1 MAFYPS
7 QGTCQEINLT
17 ANIQLDYPYSANTN
31 NVTVTDVIDVS
42 ATALNLNIFLPDAT
56 LTSNGFSIT
65 FNNVGS
71 NTFNIVLNDRL
82 TTLTTIAQG
91 AVVAIYLYDNST
103 INGSWRII
111 PFGGGTNAIS
121 ALTLTSSDNSIIVTN
136 GVITPPGGTIGV
148 ELPTII
154 SSIQS
159 LTNYVPGIV
168 VVNLN
173 NPLSWGVVAL
183 NSGSNITINNPDGS
197 TGDPVIDL
205 NDTITLTQITAGNIV
220 INNDLIT
227 NTDSGGVL
235 SITSNGTNSVL
246 NLNSVLVDTQG
257 DISGVNNLTI
267 DGIFKSPNTAKAWC
281 RFSNTSGSLA
291 TLASYGIS
299 GITYNSTNYQY
310 TINFTTPMGNVNYG
324 VFITCANNN
333 STPPL
338 QTRLGYD
345 VIRQTTSVTIVLTDS
360 SGEILP
366 DIPEGVSVMIFSLN

>member
-246 NLNSVLVDTQG
+246 NLNSVLVDG
-257 DISGVNNLTI
+257 EGNISSVNNLTI

>member
-267 DGIFKSPNTAKAWC
+267 DGTFKSPNTAKAWC

>member
-267 DGIFKSPNTAKAWC
+267 DGTFKSPNTAKTWC

-310 TINFTTPMGNVNYG
+310 TINFTTPIGNVNYG

>member
-71 NTFNIVLNDRL
+71 NTFNIVLNDRV

-168 VVNLN
+168 VVNPN

-267 DGIFKSPNTAKAWC
+267 DGTFKSPNTAKAWC

-310 TINFTTPMGNVNYG
+310 TINFTAPMGNVNYG

-366 DIPEGVSVMIFSLN
+366 DIPEGVSVMIFSLS

>member
-42 ATALNLNIFLPDAT
+42 ATVLNLNIFLPDAT

-71 NTFNIVLNDRL
+71 NTFNIVLNDRV

-168 VVNLN
+168 VVNPN
-173 NPLSWGVVAL
+173 NPLSWGVIAL

-267 DGIFKSPNTAKAWC
+267 DGTFKSPNTAKAWC

-310 TINFTTPMGNVNYG
+310 TINFTPPMGNVNYG

-366 DIPEGVSVMIFSLN
+366 DIPEGVSVMIFSLS

>member
-1 MAFYPS
+1 MAFYPPS
-7 QGTCQEINLT
+7 GTAQELTLTINV
-17 ANIQLDYPYSANTN
+17 QLDYPYSADVN
-31 NVTVTDVIDVS
+31 NITVTDVIDVS
-42 ATALNLNIFLPDAT
+42 ATTPNLNIFLPDAT
-56 LTSNGFSIT
+56 LTGNGFSIT

-71 NTFNIVLNDRL
+71 NVFNIVLNDGI

-91 AVVAIYLYDNST
+91 AVLAIYLYDNST

-121 ALTLTSSDNSIIVTN
+121 TLNLTSSDNSITVTN
-136 GVITPPGGTIGV
+136 GLITPPGGTIDV

-159 LTNYVPGIV
+159 LANYVPGIV
-168 VVNLN
+168 VVNPN
-173 NPLSWGVVAL
+173 NLLSWGVVAL
-183 NSGSNITINNPDGS
+183 NNGSNITINNSDGS

-205 NDTITLTQITAGNIV
+205 NDTITLTQITVGNVV
-220 INNDLIT
+220 INNNLIT
-227 NTDSGGVL
+227 TTDSGGVL
-235 SITSNGTNSVL
+235 SITSNGANSTL
-246 NLNSVLVDTQG
+246 NLNSVLIDTQG
-257 DISGVNNLTI
+257 DVSGINNLTV
-267 DGIFKSPNTAKAWC
+267 DGVFKSPSTAKAWC

-291 TLASYGIS
+291 TLASYGIL
-299 GITYNSTNYQY
+299 GVAYNSINYQY

>member
-1 MAFYPS
+1 MAFYPPS
-7 QGTCQEINLT
+7 GTAQELT
-17 ANIQLDYPYSANTN
+17 LTTNVQLDYPYSADVTN
-31 NVTVTDVIDVS
+31 ITVTDVIDVS
-42 ATALNLNIFLPDAT
+42 ATAPNLNIFLPDAT
-56 LTSNGFSIT
+56 LTGNGFAIT
-65 FNNVGS
+65 FNNVGA
-71 NTFNIVLNDRL
+71 NVFNIVLNDKITVL
-82 TTLTTIAQG
+82 TTVAQG
-91 AVVAIYLYDNST
+91 VIKTIYLYDNST
-103 INGSWRII
+103 VNGNWRII

-121 ALTLTSSDNSIIVTN
+121 ALNLTSSDNSITVTN
-136 GVITPPGGTIGV
+136 GAITPPGGTINV
-148 ELPTII
+148 ELPSII

-159 LTNYVPGIV
+159 LANYVPGIV
-168 VVNLN
+168 AI
-173 NPLSWGVVAL
+173 NPANSLSWNVVSL
-183 NSGSNITINNPDGS
+183 TNGSNITITNVDGS
-197 TGDPVIDL
+197 TGNPTIGL
-205 NDTITLTQITAGNIV
+205 NNSISVTQITAGNIV

-235 SITSNGTNSVL
+235 NITSNGTNSTL

-257 DISGVNNLTI
+257 DVSGINNLTV
-267 DGIFKSPNTAKAWC
+267 DGVFKSPSTAKAWC

-291 TLASYGIS
+291 TLALYGIS
-299 GITYNSTNYQY
+299 GITYNSSNHQY

-366 DIPEGVSVMIFSLN
+366 DVPEGVSVMIFSLT

>member
-7 QGTCQEINLT
+7 QGTCQEIHLT
-17 ANIQLDYPYSANTN
+17 ANIQLDYPYSANIN

-42 ATALNLNIFLPDAT
+42 ATAPNLNIFLPDAT

-71 NTFNIVLNDRL
+71 NVFNIVLNDGI

-91 AVVAIYLYDNST
+91 AVLAIYLYDNST

-121 ALTLTSSDNSIIVTN
+121 TLNLTSSDNSITVTN
-136 GVITPPGGTIGV
+136 GLITPPGGAIDV

-159 LTNYVPGIV
+159 LANYVPGIV
-168 VVNLN
+168 VVNPN
-173 NPLSWGVVAL
+173 NLLSWGVVAL
-183 NSGSNITINNPDGS
+183 NNGSNITINNSDGS

-205 NDTITLTQITAGNIV
+205 NDTITLTQITVGNVV
-220 INNDLIT
+220 INNNLIT
-227 NTDSGGVL
+227 TTDSGGVL
-235 SITSNGTNSVL
+235 SITSNGTNSTL
-246 NLNSVLVDTQG
+246 NLNSVLIDTQG
-257 DISGVNNLTI
+257 DVSGINNLTV

-299 GITYNSTNYQY
+299 GITYNSVNYQY

>member
-56 LTSNGFSIT
+56 LTNNGFSIT

-71 NTFNIVLNDRL
+71 NTFNIVLNDRV

-168 VVNLN
+168 VVNPN

-246 NLNSVLVDTQG
+246 NLNSVLVDAQG

-267 DGIFKSPNTAKAWC
+267 DGTFKSPNTAKAWC

-366 DIPEGVSVMIFSLN
+366 DIPEGVSVMIFSLS